1 MIQKEFENDL
11 FDTKCWTNVIDGLKN
26 FIKGI
31 VKEAVEEEFTDK
43 MYAANLENKRLNTV
57 ELCERWNISKSTLIH
72 WEREGRIAPLP
83 LGGRKKLYSMGAIL
97 NAEAC
102 GIIKCAS

>member
-43 MYAANLENKRLNTV
+43 MYAANKGYGT
-57 ELCERWNISKSTLIH
+57 SF
-72 WEREGRIAPLP
+72 
-83 LGGRKKLYSMGAIL
+83 
-97 NAEAC
+97 
-102 GIIKCAS
+102 